1 MGDLLSTVLGLLNF
15 MPGLKRK
22 LAAVAALAL
31 AVIAAWNSAAPELGV
46 DFIVKV
52 PEIVNAAVLAL
63 LGVGVTNAEL
73 NAPPKQ

>member
-1 MGDLLSTVLGLLNF
+1 MGNLLSTVLGLLNF

-52 PEIVNAAVLAL
+52 PEIVNAAVLAF
-63 LGVGVTNAEL
+63 LGVGVANAEL